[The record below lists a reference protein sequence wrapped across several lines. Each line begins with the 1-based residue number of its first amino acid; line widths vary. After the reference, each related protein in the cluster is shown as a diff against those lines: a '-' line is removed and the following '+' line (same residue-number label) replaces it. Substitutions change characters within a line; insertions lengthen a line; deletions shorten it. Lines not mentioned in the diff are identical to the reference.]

1 MAKREMG
8 YTMKSYQIKTAIIIL
23 LMALGIANGKDTYIR
38 CDSTAPEILTYE
50 FIGGSF
56 VSYGCA
62 SQDPTYFVMG
72 NGEKS
77 ITVNFTE
84 PQSYP
89 SFRVWG
95 LNDDD
100 SVQVFVNEEPY
111 PLHSKTASYNKKEIC
126 KTVSQDPGP
135 DGVVFASGLLVG
147 AISNDIGNYSFQ
159 DVTILSKDISSIT
172 IVGLSGRGW
181 GFAGVT
187 ITDSKSG
194 QSSPRR

>member
-1 MAKREMG
+1 
-8 YTMKSYQIKTAIIIL
+8 MKTNATYFYITTIIL
-23 LMALGIANGKDTYIR
+23 LLVFGKANGKDTYIR
-38 CDSTAPEILTYE
+38 CDATTPEILTYTYA
-50 FIGGSF
+50 GGSF

-62 SQDPTYFVMG
+62 GQDPTYFVTG
-72 NGEKS
+72 SNNKS
-77 ITVNFTE
+77 ITVNFVT
-84 PQSYP
+84 PQTNP

-100 SVQVFVNEEPY
+100 SVAVFVNEEPY
-111 PLHSKTASYNKKEIC
+111 PLHSKTASYDKKVIC

-135 DGVVFASGLLVG
+135 DGVLFASGLLVG
-147 AISNDIGNYSFQ
+147 AIGNDIGNYSYQ
-159 DVTILSKDISSIT
+159 NITLLKSDISSIT

-187 ITDSKSG
+187 ISDGNEG